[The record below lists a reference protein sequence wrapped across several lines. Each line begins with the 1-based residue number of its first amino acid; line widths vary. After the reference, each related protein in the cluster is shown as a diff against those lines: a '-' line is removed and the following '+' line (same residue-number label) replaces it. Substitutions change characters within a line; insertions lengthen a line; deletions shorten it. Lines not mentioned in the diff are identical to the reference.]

1 MVPVCALQREMPA
14 LYRSPALLHMLPL
27 LVVPICAKRIHR
39 HYRGQPAL
47 INWYSKGESHCT
59 YEYAYPL
66 SKQRPTDLGRVHGFV
81 YCRNLTMLRVSP
93 QPLPTAWC
101 YLTVAL
107 MAYRGSYPG
116 RVRSIAQSRG
126 SGSVGSGRVGS
137 GRVGSGRVGS
147 GRVGSVGGQNLTRH
161 VGSGQEIFKYHGS
174 SRVGSP

>member
-147 GRVGSVGGQNLTRH
+147 GRVSRWSKSH
-161 VGSGQEIFKYHGS
+161 ASRRVGSGDFQISRVES
-174 SRVGSP
+174 SRVAVT